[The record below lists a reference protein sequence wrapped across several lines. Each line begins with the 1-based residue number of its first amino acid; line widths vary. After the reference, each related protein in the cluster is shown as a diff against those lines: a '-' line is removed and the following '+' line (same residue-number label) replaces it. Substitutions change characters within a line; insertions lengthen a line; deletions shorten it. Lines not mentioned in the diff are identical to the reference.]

1 MASFPRSTLDEQSVF
16 EKDRYESKPCI
27 QNLLNLYCSR
37 CDAEHCIVI
46 RRWAGFAKQ
55 GVLVGHFVHV
65 LAAVYTRS
73 RRDIINQL
81 KDLTRLSP
89 PPRYSQLPSLSANMR
104 RRNHRANIHV
114 VLLIQRRVRH
124 RLFFTDAETQAG
136 GYADIYQAMM
146 HALCKMT
153 CQNCA

>member
-55 GVLVGHFVHV
+55 GVLVGHFAHV

-81 KDLTRLSP
+81 KGSDSIIPTTQIFPTPLSLSQYAPEKSSSKHSRRTPYTTTCSP
-89 PPRYSQLPSLSANMR
+89 PFIFYGCRNTSR
-104 RRNHRANIHV
+104 R
-114 VLLIQRRVRH
+114 
-124 RLFFTDAETQAG
+124 
-136 GYADIYQAMM
+136 
-146 HALCKMT
+146 LC
-153 CQNCA
+153 